1 MQNTLNGCTFSVSL
15 YQDFLK
21 FESFKWKKLFY
32 WFLCLCF
39 GLNQP
44 QAQVVVCTTG
54 YFWKIFFLPLPT
66 KRNWHLQAKL
76 ISYFLL
82 NPDFWLKK
90 RNHCTNKF
98 GHGNQLSRHVLGP
111 SKRKEREDCTM
122 VLGSS
127 REVVSFDEGAK
138 PIDWS
143 SCINRN
149 YFYTSNCTILSNAV
163 AAIIELGAIHA

>member
-1 MQNTLNGCTFSVSL
+1 MHIFSLTISRFSKIWKFQVEKTILLVSL
-15 YQDFLK
+15 PLLR
-21 FESFKWKKLFY
+21 FEPATSSSSCMYY
-32 WFLCLCF
+32 WL
-39 GLNQP
+39 
-44 QAQVVVCTTG
+44 
-54 YFWKIFFLPLPT
+54 YFWKIFCLPLPT

-76 ISYFLL
+76 ISYYLL

-90 RNHCTNKF
+90 RNDCTNKF

-111 SKRKEREDCTM
+111 SKRKEREDCAM

-138 PIDWS
+138 SIDWS

-149 YFYTSNCTILSNAV
+149 YFFTSNSTILSNAV
-163 AAIIELGAIHA
+163 ATIIELGAIHA